1 MPRDRLTRRAA
12 LALPAIL
19 LAAKAR
25 AQGWPERA
33 VTLVVP
39 FPAAGT
45 ADLVA
50 RLLAPELSR
59 AFGRPFVVDNRPGAN
74 GTLGTDLVVRAQA
87 DGHTLLLGA
96 SPTHTINPHLYR
108 RMPHDPLRDTAPVAL
123 AAEAP
128 NVIVVHPSLGVNS
141 LGGLIAAAKARPSSI
156 AYASGGNGS
165 SGHLAMEL
173 LKTVAGIDM
182 LHVPYPGGPAALND
196 LLAGRVAVM
205 AFTAPSV
212 MPHAEAGRLRALAV
226 TGAARSPL
234 APELPTV
241 AESGFPGYEAV
252 AWFGLFGPAA
262 LPEPIAARLS
272 AAMAEALADA
282 RVRDALARAGAEARH
297 LPPAAFADF
306 LREDSARW
314 ARVVEA
320 FGARVD

>member
-1 MPRDRLTRRAA
+1 MPRERLPRRAA
-12 LALPAIL
+12 LALPAL
-19 LAAKAR
+19 LVGSAAR

-74 GTLGTDLVVRAQA
+74 GTLGTDLVVRASA

-108 RMPHDPLRDTAPVAL
+108 RLPHDPLRDTAPVAL

-128 NVIVVHPSLGVNS
+128 NVIAVHPSLGVDS
-141 LGGLIAAAKARPSSI
+141 LAGLIAAAKARPSGI

-182 LHVPYPGGPAALND
+182 MHVPYPGGPAALND

-205 AFTAPSV
+205 AFTTPSV
-212 MPHAEAGRLRALAV
+212 MPHAETGRLRALAL

-234 APELPTV
+234 APALPTI

-262 LPEPIAARLS
+262 LAPPIAVRLS
-272 AAMAEALADA
+272 AAVAEALADP
-282 RVRDALARAGAEARH
+282 RVREALARAGAEARH
-297 LPPAAFADF
+297 LPPAAFASF
-306 LREDSARW
+306 LQEDSARW

-320 FGARVD
+320 SGARVD

>member
-1 MPRDRLTRRAA
+1 MPHDRLSRRAA
-12 LALPAIL
+12 LALPGL
-19 LAAKAR
+19 LLTAAAR
-25 AQGWPERA
+25 AQAWPERA

-108 RMPHDPLRDTAPVAL
+108 RMPHDPLRDTAAVAL

-128 NVIVVHPSLGVNS
+128 NVIVVHPSLGVDS
-141 LGGLIAAAKARPSSI
+141 LAGLIAAARARPSGI

-173 LKTVAGIDM
+173 LKTAAGIDM

-262 LPEPIAARLS
+262 LPQPIAARLS
-272 AAMAEALADA
+272 AAVTEALADA

-320 FGARVD
+320 SGARVD